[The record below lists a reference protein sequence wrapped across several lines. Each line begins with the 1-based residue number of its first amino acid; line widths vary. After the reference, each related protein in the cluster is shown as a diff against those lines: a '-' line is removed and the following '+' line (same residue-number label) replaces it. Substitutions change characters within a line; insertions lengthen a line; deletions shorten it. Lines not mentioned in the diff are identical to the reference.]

1 MGVLWTWLLPPPH
14 DARTPPLTAR
24 DALALCEAGDLLLA
38 RESLEH
44 RALRL
49 RLALAVARDVGRVQR
64 GRFPQQLVTVLPGAC
79 VMTATRA
86 LAPRANGRRGECVR
100 SVDEVRSGRGCVSV
114 ARSH

>member
-1 MGVLWTWLLPPPH
+1 MGVQWTWLLREAPPA
-14 DARTPPLTAR
+14 DARHAAAPALTAR

-64 GRFPQQLVTVLPGAC
+64 GRFPQQLVTALPGAC
-79 VMTATRA
+79 VA
-86 LAPRANGRRGECVR
+86 VR
-100 SVDEVRSGRGCVSV
+100 HEGVGASN
-114 ARSH
+114 